1 MQATLKSPII
11 GKTDEQVKAEADAL
25 DTASEALAQRY
36 AQPNWFN
43 VAAGF
48 LKPQLGGFGA
58 SLGSAAQALGENL
71 EKQRENQLPLYAVR
85 AQAGAMKSQMAN
97 RQLAAKAYED
107 AKRGNFDP
115 EGLPALQATLTSY
128 GAPELADSVGKMIE
142 TRQKDRGLASSEQ
155 GNAVARITL
164 ARSMGVA
171 PNPADL
177 ALVASGSPTA
187 IKKPEATDTTAP
199 KKMLELTAP
208 EITPPKITPPTVEA
222 PAAGELEKNRPVG
235 AFDFERTTLPSVDR
249 AIAAIPDQTERER
262 AKKALDTQ
270 VASMPKKIL
279 SSEYNMESGLTPDQL
294 AKVVKPM
301 EDIAESRYAG
311 LMIGAP
317 EQYAPRARVLDNQ
330 INLIKNNSKPDK
342 PDGSSPVSRVT
353 SVLSQGKVF
362 DGILA
367 ALNEGVGISLNGLS
381 ANLRAPIET
390 FIRANFEKE
399 DRELAMAMANN
410 YASIALMQQQV
421 GKVNPNSARNAEIG
435 LYNSLTPNMDTT
447 PNAAMR
453 SLLHLKHDLDMTRA
467 QYEHVTSI
475 LTNKHP
481 TLTLK
486 PKELAR
492 FSTAF
497 DPQYLEKINEP
508 FAEKHNQ
515 VESAFQRS
523 LGKK

>member
-1 MQATLKSPII
+1 
-11 GKTDEQVKAEADAL
+11 
-25 DTASEALAQRY
+25 
-36 AQPNWFN
+36 
-43 VAAGF
+43 
-48 LKPQLGGFGA
+48 
-58 SLGSAAQALGENL
+58 
-71 EKQRENQLPLYAVR
+71 
-85 AQAGAMKSQMAN
+85 
-97 RQLAAKAYED
+97 
-107 AKRGNFDP
+107 
-115 EGLPALQATLTSY
+115 
-128 GAPELADSVGKMIE
+128 
-142 TRQKDRGLASSEQ
+142 
-155 GNAVARITL
+155 
-164 ARSMGVA
+164 
-171 PNPADL
+171 
-177 ALVASGSPTA
+177 
-187 IKKPEATDTTAP
+187 
-199 KKMLELTAP
+199 
-208 EITPPKITPPTVEA
+208 
-222 PAAGELEKNRPVG
+222 
-235 AFDFERTTLPSVDR
+235 
-249 AIAAIPDQTERER
+249 
-262 AKKALDTQ
+262 
-270 VASMPKKIL
+270 
-279 SSEYNMESGLTPDQL
+279 
-294 AKVVKPM
+294 
-301 EDIAESRYAG
+301 
-311 LMIGAP
+311 
-317 EQYAPRARVLDNQ
+317 
-330 INLIKNNSKPDK
+330 
-342 PDGSSPVSRVT
+342 
-353 SVLSQGKVF
+353 
-362 DGILA
+362 LA

-453 SLLHLKHDLDMTRA
+453 SLLHLKHDLDMTRS

-481 TLTLK
+481 ILTLK